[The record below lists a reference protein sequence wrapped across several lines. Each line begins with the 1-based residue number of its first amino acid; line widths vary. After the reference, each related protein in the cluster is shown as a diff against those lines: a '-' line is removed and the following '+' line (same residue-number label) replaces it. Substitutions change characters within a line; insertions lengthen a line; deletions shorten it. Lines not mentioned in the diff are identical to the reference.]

1 MTAHPEHHDDP
12 LVQTEESPMEVE
24 APRRAASA
32 QFNVTTDIGSQAALR
47 EAMDPANKSL
57 ADALQLSFRVLQF
70 VIVVLL
76 VLFLFSGF
84 KTIGNNESGIATVWG
99 KVEDTQGLKPGLQ
112 MNWPP
117 PVGDFVLVSTEM
129 RRQNDGRRFL
139 ASTGGAIN
147 EGEAIQ
153 QATYEGLKPG
163 RDFSVLVDGGE
174 LAHVMVDA
182 QFEVDDVVS
191 YVEHLE
197 PKETN
202 RIVELALQ
210 RAVVHIGANHTLSE
224 LRETM
229 SAEEIRSMLRDQAQ
243 STLNAVGAGLRI
255 VDVSLLQKF
264 EPPRYIQQ
272 SFEEY
277 TVNLQL
283 AQQEIQNARKTAN
296 ETLIRAAGE
305 HWADIAKMIEQYE
318 REWELGE
325 PDAVQTMAQI
335 NGFFDSDRVAG
346 TAFNRIS
353 AARGYLADIDTSL
366 GMEARRFEALLEAY
380 KQHPQLVIA
389 ERWME
394 ARNAVM
400 GQQDVETMYVPHD
413 LGSMAID
420 LSGLQSVKDIR
431 RKLTMERREMNSLFE
446 GLDMVE
452 STMQRIDE
460 MKQVGKAGRQLK
472 VDSTGRPQGLRDEKQ
487 KP

>member
-1 MTAHPEHHDDP
+1 MSNHPGQHDEFMVD
-12 LVQTEESPMEVE
+12 TEGVPMEVE
-24 APRRAASA
+24 EPRRSASA
-32 QFNVTTDIGSQAALR
+32 QFNVTADIGSQAALR

-70 VIVVLL
+70 VIAVLL
-76 VLFLFSGF
+76 ILFLFSGF

-99 KVEDTQGLKPGLQ
+99 KVEDVQGLKPGLQ

-129 RRQNDGRRFL
+129 RRQDDGRRFL

-147 EGEAIQ
+147 EGEAVQ
-153 QATYEGLKPG
+153 QATYEGLQPG

-174 LAHVMVDA
+174 LAHVWVQA

-191 YVEHLE
+191 YVEHLI
-197 PKETN
+197 PAATM
-202 RIVELALQ
+202 RLVEMALQ
-210 RAVVHIGANHTLSE
+210 RAVVHVGATHTLAE
-224 LRETM
+224 LSGTM
-229 SAEEIRSMLRDQAQ
+229 SADEIRSLLREQTQ
-243 STLNAVGAGLRI
+243 STLNAVGAGLRV
-255 VDVSLLQKF
+255 VDVSLLQDFK
-264 EPPRYIQQ
+264 PPRYIQQ
-272 SFEEY
+272 TFDDYSE
-277 TVNLQL
+277 NLQL
-283 AQQEIQNARKTAN
+283 AQLEVENARKTAN

-305 HWADIAKMIEQYE
+305 YWSDIAQLIEQYE

-325 PDAVQTMAQI
+325 PEATQTMDRI
-335 NGFFDSDRVAG
+335 NAFFDSDRVAG
-346 TAFNRIS
+346 KAFNRIS

-366 GMEARRFEALLEAY
+366 GMEARRFEALLDAY
-380 KQHPQLVIA
+380 REHPQLVIA

-420 LSGLQSVKDIR
+420 LSGLQTVKDIR

-472 VDSTGRPQGLRDEKQ
+472 VDSTGRPQGLRDEKK